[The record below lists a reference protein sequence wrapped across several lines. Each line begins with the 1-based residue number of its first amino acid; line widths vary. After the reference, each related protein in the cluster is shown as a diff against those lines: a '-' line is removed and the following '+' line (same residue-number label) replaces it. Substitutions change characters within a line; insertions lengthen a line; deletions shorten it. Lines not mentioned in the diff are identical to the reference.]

1 MKSIVF
7 ALLICTGLVFSSC
20 GTDEPTNLHNNN
32 NATVDTLQSVP
43 PDTSAHLE
51 PRERAAHGDLKDT
64 PEVKN

>member
-7 ALLICTGLVFSSC
+7 ALLICTGFVLSSC
-20 GTDEPTNLHNNN
+20 GDEPANLHNNN

-51 PRERAAHGDLKDT
+51 PRERAANGDLKDT